1 MKQLKS
7 TVIIVLFLTF
17 LLILNTIGILTY
29 RDSLLS
35 FENQKD
41 NMLKITT
48 KYEMISSMLINN
60 ATLYFS
66 TDDEIYQTEFN
77 HLLQTYYVL
86 DIIPIGSRIFTGTES
101 DTLYSSDHMTME
113 AHLNNLDFTSKES
126 DAFQEFIQSFNGV
139 LKQLEIAVIK
149 KDPSILTS
157 VQYQKLFKQ
166 QNQDLL
172 KIYSSYMNRI
182 NDKENILIKNQ
193 FLLEI
198 TLISLSILL
207 FLMGIL
213 LFYLLVKENALN
225 LYFRKLYKTI
235 VENINVGL
243 SIQDKDGKYEYMNPK
258 YRELL
263 KVEPQNIMGQTPNTL
278 FSQDVASLLNVSET
292 RPSEG
297 NLKMKLDNE
306 DYYMYYNY
314 FTIFDENKQT
324 KYIDLL
330 HDTTQT
336 EKMQIQLQKQ
346 LEEIEFHSRAKDA
359 FLANVSHEIKTPINA
374 IIGMTY
380 FLKETQL
387 SKKQDDLVSKIKNS
401 SNLLLGIINDVLDLS
416 KIKAKNL
423 SFYPSSF
430 ALIKVLNNMEDMC
443 IAHITQ
449 KGLKFETH
457 YNFDPNLCLY
467 LDRTRLLQVFVNLI
481 TNAYKFTDTGHIIL
495 SAEVKSETND
505 TITLQFCVE
514 DSGIG
519 ILKEDMNKLFE
530 EFEQLEN
537 HLTKKHTGTGLGLTI
552 CKYIVEKMGGEIWVT
567 SNIGKGSKFYFT
579 ITAKKVNIEQ
589 VQDDEVTDCT
599 PKKYDAHGTRI
610 LLVEDN
616 EINQEV
622 ATNLLTEVNFTCDTA
637 KDGLEAIA
645 LCKKHPIDYYK
656 MILMDIH
663 MPRMDGYTASNIL
676 RNKLHISCPIL
687 AVTATCLDESTKLQ
701 YRNIISDFII
711 KPFKIDTFYNTI
723 YKHLSFTNENKELIS
738 PVTGS
743 CISCSEE
750 ETAKIDEVTLEKKQE
765 NNNDFQNPFAGKQ
778 EAIKNL
784 GGLETAYYKHVDKF
798 QKNYKNSAKEIRD
811 FLADENYEKA
821 KRLAHS
827 IKGLAGTLG
836 MSGLHKAATVLDK
849 NISEQSVETE
859 TSLEKYE
866 SELEAVIVANP
877 HLEP

>member
-17 LLILNTIGILTY
+17 LLILNTIGILIY

-41 NMLKITT
+41 NMLKLTT
-48 KYEMISSMLINN
+48 KYETISSMLINN

-66 TDDEIYQTEFN
+66 TDDETYQTEFN

-86 DIIPIGSRIFTGTES
+86 DIIPIGSQIFTGIES
-101 DTLYSSDHMTME
+101 ETFYSSDHVTMK

-126 DAFQEFIQSFNGV
+126 KAYQEFIQSFNGV

-157 VQYQKLFKQ
+157 IQYQRLFKQ

-193 FLLEI
+193 FLLEA
-198 TLISLSILL
+198 TLIFLSILL
-207 FLMGIL
+207 FFMGIL

-297 NLKMKLDNE
+297 NLKMKIDNE

-430 ALIKVLNNMEDMC
+430 ILINLLKNMEDMC

-457 YNFDPNLCLY
+457 YNFDPNLCVY

-481 TNAYKFTDTGHIIL
+481 TNAYKFTDAGHIIL

-505 TITLQFCVE
+505 IITLQFCVE

-519 ILKEDMNKLFE
+519 ILEEDMNKLFE

-567 SNIGKGSKFYFT
+567 SNIGEGSKFYFT

-589 VQDDEVTDCT
+589 VQADEVTDCV
-599 PKKYDAHGTRI
+599 PKKYDAHGARI

-637 KDGLEAIA
+637 KDGLEAIEI
-645 LCKKHPIDYYK
+645 CKKHPIDYYK

-738 PVTGS
+738 PVTAS
-743 CISCSEE
+743 CIPCSEE
-750 ETAKIDEVTLEKKQE
+750 PEEISEVVLEKQHE
-765 NNNDFQNPFAGKQ
+765 NNDDFQNPFAGKQ

-859 TSLEKYE
+859 TSLKKYE
-866 SELEAVIVANP
+866 SELEAVVAANP
-877 HLEP
+877 HLDE